1 MLVQR
6 GQAQED
12 SVFGPESRLDKWVG
26 ELRYKANYLPLWRR
40 YFLEDQPGLFSPTWV
55 PDRLS
60 ARTHELS
67 PDILHLHWTAGFIR
81 PEAIGEIDTPLVWTL
96 HDMWPFTGG
105 CHYAGGCQQYQHRC
119 GECPVL
125 GSTTENDRS
134 RSLWNRKQTAWE
146 DQEFTVVTPSTWME
160 AKARESSLFKSSNI
174 VTIPNGL
181 DLERYRPVDGEQAR
195 KTLSIETDDE
205 LILFTSADSTLR
217 KGGHHLRTA
226 LDQLTLDPASH
237 SLVVFGDVGDKL
249 KDTEYDVYELGY
261 IDSSAVPL
269 AYSAAD
275 VTVIPS
281 EQDNLPNTGLESLAC
296 GTPCVAFEIG
306 GIPDIIESG
315 RNGYLASPF
324 DAGALAEGIE
334 TVIEN
339 KKQLSEN
346 ARTTAE
352 NRFDIT
358 NTAQEYIQLYRSI
371 L

>member
-1 MLVQR
+1 
-6 GQAQED
+6 
-12 SVFGPESRLDKWVG
+12 
-26 ELRYKANYLPLWRR
+26 
-40 YFLEDQPGLFSPTWV
+40 
-55 PDRLS
+55 
-60 ARTHELS
+60 
-67 PDILHLHWTAGFIR
+67 
-81 PEAIGEIDTPLVWTL
+81 
-96 HDMWPFTGG
+96 
-105 CHYAGGCQQYQHRC
+105 
-119 GECPVL
+119 
-125 GSTTENDRS
+125 
-134 RSLWNRKQTAWE
+134 
-146 DQEFTVVTPSTWME
+146 ME

-181 DLERYRPVDGEQAR
+181 DLERYRPVDSEQAR

-205 LILFTSADSTLR
+205 LILFTSANSTLR

-237 SLVVFGDVGDKL
+237 SLVVFGDVGDTL

-324 DAGALAEGIE
+324 DAGSLAEGIE

-339 KKQLSEN
+339 KKRLSET

-358 NTAQEYIQLYRSI
+358 NTAQEYVQLYRSI